1 MMIRYVL
8 PQVEYT
14 GGACRSSSFMLRA
27 PWGAQTAETPVLWL
41 YLLMYPLP
49 VLPEHEITS

>member
-8 PQVEYT
+8 PQVEHT
-14 GGACRSSSFMLRA
+14 GDACRSSSFMLRA
-27 PWGAQTAETPVLWL
+27 PWGAQTAETPVLWM